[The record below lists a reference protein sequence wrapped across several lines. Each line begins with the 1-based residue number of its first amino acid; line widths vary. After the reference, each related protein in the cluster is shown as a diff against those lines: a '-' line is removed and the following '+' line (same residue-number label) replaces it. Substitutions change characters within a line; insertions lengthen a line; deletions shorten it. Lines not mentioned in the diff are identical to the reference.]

1 MASDEASDITCG
13 VCTATIVRKNI
24 KSHQCVQQWHGI
36 TIESESQ
43 IFYLTNERGE
53 CLARVICDGKEQ
65 IVLINKESLGQSYL
79 KQIQIGNEVTKS
91 INLSVDSDDD
101 SVLCSTA
108 VNKNIIDELLIEE
121 VRKRPPIYDYTL
133 PLSFRGRHK
142 VAELWAEISNALK
155 GHLSAEEAKKK
166 WKSLKD
172 TYSKLVAD
180 EKKLSGSARSQ
191 QKPPW
196 KHFEAMSFLRSVSKH
211 KPDMPKQE
219 HNLLTSSLAIAIGIA
234 SRR

>member
-1 MASDEASDITCG
+1 MGASERRASSVKHVRITFAQDSKPYRFQRLDAIPIAMASDEASDITCG
-13 VCTATIVRKNI
+13 VCTATIARQNI
-24 KSHQCVQQWHGI
+24 KSHQCVQQWHSI
-36 TIESESQ
+36 TIESDSQ
-43 IFYLTNERGE
+43 IFYPTNERGE

-91 INLSVDSDDD
+91 INLSVDDCCPSDDD

-180 EKKLSGSARSQ
+180 EKKPSGSARSQ
-191 QKPPW
+191 QKPP
-196 KHFEAMSFLRSVSKH
+196 
-211 KPDMPKQE
+211 
-219 HNLLTSSLAIAIGIA
+219 
-234 SRR
+234 